1 MRHSHT
7 CLRWWSAEQLKSQT
21 TFHSGAYGVHTRS
34 GYLQPS
40 LQGMPN
46 FRAGR
51 GHILGMIS

>member
-40 LQGMPN
+40 LQGMPTSEQGE
-46 FRAGR
+46 A
-51 GHILGMIS
+51 IY